1 MTNHTVQTMS
11 PKHGGVCRAAARR
24 TAATASAGLPR
35 VTALVIAALGLV
47 SCAEFT
53 PSPPDVSRLQ
63 ADLRANSELLAQLS
77 ARVDQLERRQSVP
90 DHPSGQTSQE
100 FTQAI
105 EVLLKKALV
114 TESRLTALESG
125 ELRSRAPAKLNKPAP
140 QQPLNTGDAPHPEAA
155 PLSLGMTREEVRRVL
170 GEPVSTEMAGSYT
183 IWQYSQENHQKYVI
197 FENSSG
203 QVWGWWGL

>member
-1 MTNHTVQTMS
+1 MTHQTVQTMS

-24 TAATASAGLPR
+24 TATTASAGLPR
-35 VTALVIAALGLV
+35 VMALVIAALGLV

-53 PSPPDVSRLQ
+53 PSPPDISRLQ
-63 ADLRANSELLAQLS
+63 ADLRANSELLAQIS

-105 EVLLKKALV
+105 EVLLKKALL
-114 TESRLTALESG
+114 TESRLAALESG
-125 ELRSRAPAKLNKPAP
+125 ALRPRVPGKPNKPTP
-140 QQPLNTGDAPHPEAA
+140 QQGPSAGDAPQPQEGS
-155 PLSLGMTREEVRRVL
+155 LSLGMTRDEVRRVL